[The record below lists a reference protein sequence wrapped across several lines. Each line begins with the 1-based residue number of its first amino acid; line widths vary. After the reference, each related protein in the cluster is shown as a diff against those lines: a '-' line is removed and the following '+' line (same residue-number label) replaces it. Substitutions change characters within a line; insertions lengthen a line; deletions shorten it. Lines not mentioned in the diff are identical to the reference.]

1 MWIVRGGVPAS
12 GGGDAYLGPE
22 ARARINIAR
31 QLAECG
37 WVLQRHRD
45 INLGAGPG
53 VAVRQFPMAK
63 GHGESDY
70 VLFVDR
76 EAVGVI
82 EAKKEGSTLTE
93 VEWRASKYATRP
105 AVRRVN
111 HPACGA

>member
-1 MWIVRGGVPAS
+1 
-12 GGGDAYLGPE
+12 
-22 ARARINIAR
+22 
-31 QLAECG
+31 
-37 WVLQRHRD
+37 
-45 INLGAGPG
+45 
-53 VAVRQFPMAK
+53 MAK

-111 HPACGA
+111 HPACGADVVQNFPGELDTQSTRPGHNGGASWNRTSDLSIISAAL